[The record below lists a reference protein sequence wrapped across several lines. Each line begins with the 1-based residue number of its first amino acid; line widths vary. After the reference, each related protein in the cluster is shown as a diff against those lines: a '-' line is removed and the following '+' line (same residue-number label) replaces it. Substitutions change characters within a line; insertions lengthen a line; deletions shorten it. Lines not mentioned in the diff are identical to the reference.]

1 MCKVESVMKV
11 APPVL
16 EMENMSRHG
25 GLTRRQNS
33 SYFRT
38 FLSRGASL
46 VRGGT
51 ALLFSLALFAGL
63 ASYARAADTSS
74 IYHTPLAGEPGQIDF
89 MGEKVT
95 IPPLDRSD
103 MTSITLGASLLTPQ
117 QGGTTA
123 LPVAVF
129 YHRRIKDEYR
139 ARYTVSLFVNEL
151 EYDRNLGSVELVTHF
166 ENYTLPVQQS
176 EVLGGQEMKGTSL
189 YWGTLLGSVGA
200 GWRIPVYPREVD
212 NDLRL
217 QLLGRVGYFY
227 ADTGKDTAAN
237 LSVPND
243 TMLYGARA
251 RVHYDTMRRN
261 LLELP
266 HQGFAAGGDLDL
278 MHRYKWSEQ
287 SATAARGGNRDYLQL
302 SGYLAGAAGIP
313 GRSERD
319 RLIYCAYAG
328 HTFNNNGD
336 RFNAFRLNGAS
347 FPSEADDV
355 VRPHYTGIIY
365 DNIPVTSY
373 ATVSAGYRRELTF
386 FLYLS
391 LYGSYIWADRA
402 TVEGANRVTFR
413 GKDGGAGTITLDSAF
428 LWDSSFYLAYT
439 WESGVIRNGRSGGG
453 YTVMWNKLF

>member
-1 MCKVESVMKV
+1 MREAESVLKV
-11 APPVL
+11 AAPVL
-16 EMENMSRHG
+16 AMGKTSAYG
-25 GLTRRQNS
+25 GLGRRPNS
-33 SYFRT
+33 CFSSA
-38 FLSRGASL
+38 LVSRGRTLISM
-46 VRGGT
+46 
-51 ALLFSLALFAGL
+51 ALLFFLTLSTPCAVCV
-63 ASYARAADTSS
+63 RADDSSS
-74 IYHTPLAGEPGQIDF
+74 IYHTPLAGEAGEVVF

-129 YHRRIKDEYR
+129 YHRRIKDDFR

-151 EYDRNLGSVELVTHF
+151 EYDRNLGGVELVTHF

-176 EVLGGQEMKGTSL
+176 EVLQGSEMKGTSL
-189 YWGTLLGSVGA
+189 YWGTLLGSVGV
-200 GWRIPVYPREVD
+200 GWRIPVHPLEVD

-227 ADTGKDTAAN
+227 AKSGSDTAAD

-243 TMLYGARA
+243 TMLYGARG

-266 HQGFAAGGDLDL
+266 HKGFAAGGDLDF
-278 MHRYKWSEQ
+278 MHRDRWRDQ
-287 SATAARGGNRDYLQL
+287 TATTTLDGNRDYLQL
-302 SGYLAGAAGIP
+302 SGYLVGAAGIP

-402 TVEGANRVTFR
+402 TVEGASRVAFH
-413 GKDGGAGTITLDSAF
+413 GKEGGAGTITLDSAF

-439 WESGVIRNGRSGGG
+439 WESGMIRNGRSGGG

>member
-1 MCKVESVMKV
+1 MGKAERLIEV
-11 APPVL
+11 APQVL
-16 EMENMSRHG
+16 PNRKANGTG
-25 GLTRRQNS
+25 GPCLRLNNCLIS
-33 SYFRT
+33 P
-38 FLSRGASL
+38 FLSRRASL
-46 VRGGT
+46 VRGLM
-51 ALLFSLALFAGL
+51 LLFFLALSPGL
-63 ASYARAADTSS
+63 AAYARAGDASS
-74 IYHTPLAGEPGQIDF
+74 NYHTPLAGESGEVMF

-129 YHRRIKDEYR
+129 YHRSIKDDYR

-151 EYDRNLGSVELVTHF
+151 EYDRNLGGVELVTHF

-176 EVLGGQEMKGTSL
+176 EVLEGKEMKGTSL

-200 GWRIPVYPREVD
+200 GWRIPVHPLEVD

-227 ADTGKDTAAN
+227 AKTGKDTAAD
-237 LSVPND
+237 LSVPSD

-266 HQGFAAGGDLDL
+266 HQGFAMGGDLDL
-278 MHRYKWSEQ
+278 MHRDKWSEQ
-287 SATAARGGNRDYLQL
+287 SATATLGGKRDYLQL
-302 SGYLAGAAGIP
+302 TGYLAGAAGIP

-402 TVEGANRVTFR
+402 TVEGVDRVAFR
-413 GKDGGAGTITLDSAF
+413 DKEGAAGTITLDTAF
-428 LWDSSFYLAYT
+428 LWDSSFYLAYA
-439 WESGVIRNGRSGGG
+439 WESGMIRNGRSGGG